1 MREVKIIVNEDAE
14 IVAVN
19 DFFTFSVKYHN
30 LSSTADTIHESE
42 KLIVSWS
49 TTGIWLIDDDEFLIE
64 VDGNWRDVSK
74 ELSFFLE
81 WQNPDSIHSPI
92 SLKMLFY
99 AIVDSLKHDS
109 WKTFGSFQEH
119 HIRISEIT
127 QYYSEK
133 SIQEEQDT
141 IQKQLNEVIFE
152 DLKKDFI
159 NHAKNNLRPTLEERV
174 KSNFEAWDRLESLK
188 AKGNTVQDP
197 RQASIDRREKDNKA
211 IVTKAVDFTSP
222 LVRKQLVYK
231 QWAELPHIVKS
242 LILINY
248 EDREG
253 NVIPQYWDGTDYIQR
268 EIILQH
274 C

>member
-42 KLIVSWS
+42 ELIVSWS

-64 VDGNWRDVSK
+64 EDGNWRDVSK

-119 HIRISEIT
+119 HIRISEIA

-159 NHAKNNLRPTLEERV
+159 NHAKNKLRPTPEERV

-188 AKGNTVQDP
+188 AKGNTVPDP
-197 RQASIDRREKDNKA
+197 RQASIDRREKDKKVT
-211 IVTKAVDFTSP
+211 VTKAVDFTSP
-222 LVRKQLVYK
+222 LVKKQLVYK
-231 QWAELPHIVKS
+231 QWVELPHIIKR
-242 LILINY
+242 LILLNY